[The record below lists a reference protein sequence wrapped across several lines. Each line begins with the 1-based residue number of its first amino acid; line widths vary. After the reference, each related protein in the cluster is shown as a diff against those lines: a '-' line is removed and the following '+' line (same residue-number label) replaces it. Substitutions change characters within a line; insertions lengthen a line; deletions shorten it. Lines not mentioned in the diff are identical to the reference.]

1 MLKKIVLLFTG
12 ILLCSYSLMFMIV
25 YLNLLKM
32 GYSFIEYLKYIFTH
46 IECLIGVIGIIF
58 IYFSFFKKN
67 E

>member
-12 ILLCSYSLMFMIV
+12 ILLCSYSLMFIIV

-58 IYFSFFKKN
+58 IFFSFFKKN

>member
-12 ILLCSYSLMFMIV
+12 ILLCSYSLMFIIV

-46 IECLIGVIGIIF
+46 IECLIVVIGIIF

>member
-12 ILLCSYSLMFMIV
+12 ILLCSYSLMFIIV

-58 IYFSFFKKN
+58 IFLNSKSDL
-67 E
+67 